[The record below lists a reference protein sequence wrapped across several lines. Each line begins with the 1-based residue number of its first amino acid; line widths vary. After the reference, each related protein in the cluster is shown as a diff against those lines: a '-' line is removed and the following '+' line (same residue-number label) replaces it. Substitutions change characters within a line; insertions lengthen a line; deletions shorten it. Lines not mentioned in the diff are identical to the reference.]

1 MLLKTTPITVN
12 IAYEICQLDTSKNFH
27 ESIILIT
34 LVCAKRFLTLIV
46 GMFSLFLTFD

>member
-27 ESIILIT
+27 ESIIINSIL
-34 LVCAKRFLTLIV
+34 AKTFMNL
-46 GMFSLFLTFD
+46 LF